1 MELRHLRY
9 FVSVAE
15 LGSVTRAAEKLFI
28 AQPAL
33 SQQVRQLEEEIGAR
47 LLERLPRGVR
57 LTAAGASFL
66 EDARAILARAEQATV
81 RARERHAGQ
90 RSTFRL
96 SLAPTTTHSVLPAV
110 LQRLRAQGV
119 PAELEAWEMITSQ
132 QVEALRNREIDL
144 ALSRPGEEV
153 LPLESL
159 ASIDDPYCLAIP
171 AANPLARHRGMLPLK
186 LAAGEAFV
194 GFSRHRESDFF
205 DRTTALCMEAGF
217 RPRIRHQATQFVN
230 VLALVSYGLGV
241 AIVPASSA
249 LLPVPRVIFRRLQP
263 SGLRSRLVVL
273 RAPRARHEEWEEQVC
288 AIVVA
293 ETKTLGKRLA
303 ALKC

>member
-33 SQQVRQLEEEIGAR
+33 SLQVRQLEDEIGAR

-57 LTAAGASFL
+57 LTPAGASFL
-66 EDARAILARAEQATV
+66 EDARAILARAEQAGA
-81 RARERHAGQ
+81 RARERQAGQ

-110 LQRLRAQGV
+110 LRRLREDGV
-119 PAELEAWEMITSQ
+119 VAELEAWEMITSQ

-144 ALSRPGEEV
+144 ALSRPGDEA
-153 LPLESL
+153 LPVETL
-159 ASIDDPYCLAIP
+159 AAVDDPYCLAIP
-171 AANPLARHRGMLPLK
+171 EGNPLARQRGPLPLE

-205 DRTTALCMEAGF
+205 DRTSALCIEAGF
-217 RPRIRHQATQFVN
+217 KPRIRHQATQFVN

-241 AIVPASSA
+241 AIVPASA
-249 LLPVPRVIFRRLQP
+249 AILPVPSVVFRRLQASP
-263 SGLRSRLVVL
+263 TRSRLAVL
-273 RAPRARHEEWEEQVC
+273 RAQRADREGWEEQIA

-293 ETKTLGKRLA
+293 ETRALGRRLA
-303 ALKC
+303 TLKP

>member
-33 SQQVRQLEEEIGAR
+33 SLQVRQLEEEVGAR

-66 EDARAILARAEQATV
+66 EDARAILARAEQAAG
-81 RARERHAGQ
+81 RARERQAGQ

-96 SLAPTTTHSVLPAV
+96 SLAPVTTHTVLPAV
-110 LQRLRAQGV
+110 LQRLREDDA
-119 PAELEAWEMITSQ
+119 AELEAWEMITSQ

-144 ALSRPGEEV
+144 ALSRPGDEA
-153 LPLESL
+153 LPVETL
-159 ASIDDPYCLAIP
+159 AAIDDPYCLAIP
-171 AANPLARHRGMLPLK
+171 KANPLAAQRGALSLK

-194 GFSRHRESDFF
+194 GFSRHRESDYF

-217 RPRIRHQATQFVN
+217 KPRIRHQATQFVN

-241 AIVPASSA
+241 AIVPSSAA
-249 LLPVPRVIFRRLQP
+249 LLPVPDVVFRRLQA
-263 SGLRSRLVVL
+263 SGLRSRLAVL
-273 RAPRARHEEWEEQVC
+273 RAPRAGHEAWEERIA

-293 ETKTLGKRLA
+293 EVKALGRRLA
-303 ALKC
+303 ALKL

>member
-33 SQQVRQLEEEIGAR
+33 SLQVRQLEEEIGAR

-66 EDARAILARAEQATV
+66 EDARAILARAEQAAG
-81 RARERHAGQ
+81 RARERQAGQ

-96 SLAPTTTHSVLPAV
+96 SLAPVTTHTVLPAV
-110 LQRLRAQGV
+110 LQRLREEGIA
-119 PAELEAWEMITSQ
+119 AELEAWEMITSQ

-144 ALSRPGEEV
+144 ALSRPGDEALTVE
-153 LPLESL
+153 
-159 ASIDDPYCLAIP
+159 AIAAIDDPYCLAIP
-171 AANPLARHRGMLPLK
+171 MANPLARQRGALPLK

-217 RPRIRHQATQFVN
+217 KPRIRHQATQFVN
-230 VLALVSYGLGV
+230 VLAMVSYGLGV
-241 AIVPASSA
+241 AIVPASA
-249 LLPVPRVIFRRLQP
+249 AILPVPNVAFRRLQL
-263 SGLRSRLVVL
+263 SGLRSRLAVL
-273 RAPRARHEEWEEQVC
+273 RAPRAGHEAWEERI
-288 AIVVA
+288 ATIVVA
-293 ETKTLGKRLA
+293 EVTALGRRLA
-303 ALKC
+303 ALKL